1 MFPTQFIQL
10 DGQAVKSVALFPIC
24 RLDDVSLGEPEPDL
38 LLQVRWLHGG
48 VTAVNKTNS
57 NEIKKNPSLMKLMVD
72 SRFPGEKTQPVD
84 IGQDAESDEE
94 ILRVEDVTSSSL
106 HLLS

>member
-38 LLQVRWLHGG
+38 LLQVWWLHGG

-57 NEIKKNPSLMKLMVD
+57 NEIKKKFLVIQVNGGLTL
-72 SRFPGEKTQPVD
+72 SRRENS
-84 IGQDAESDEE
+84 AS
-94 ILRVEDVTSSSL
+94 
-106 HLLS
+106 